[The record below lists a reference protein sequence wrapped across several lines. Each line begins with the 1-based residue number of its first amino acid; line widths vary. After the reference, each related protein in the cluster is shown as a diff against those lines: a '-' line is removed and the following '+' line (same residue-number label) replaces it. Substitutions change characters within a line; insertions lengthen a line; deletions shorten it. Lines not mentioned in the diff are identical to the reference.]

1 MIEDMPKPRPP
12 YLSRERNRHGTSV
25 WYVRVGGKRV
35 RIRETY
41 GTPEFDAAY
50 QAALAG
56 KATVKKAAPDVAA
69 GTLKLLIDQYRDT
82 AAWQHELSK
91 ATRRQRDNI
100 YKQVIAASGNV
111 RYALITRADIERGRE
126 RRAATPHQARH
137 FLDAMRALFRWA
149 HKVRHIKHDPTAGV
163 ENPARP
169 KNEGFKPWN
178 EEDVCSYEQRWPLGT
193 RQRVWLDVLL
203 YTGLRRGDST
213 RLGRQHVRHG
223 TATLT
228 TEKTGTVVSLPI
240 LPVLQ
245 RTLDAG
251 PCGDL
256 TYIVGAKGQPF
267 AKEAFGNVFRDAA
280 REAGVSKS
288 AHGLRKIAATR
299 CAENGATVPQMNA
312 IFGWTGERMALHY
325 IEAANRKKMAADAMH
340 KLMNENRTSIVAPKG
355 EVRHSGQKDQ

>member
-1 MIEDMPKPRPP
+1 MNATGMAR
-12 YLSRERNRHGTSV
+12 RCGMSV
-25 WYVRVGGKRV
+25 SAA
-35 RIRETY
+35 IRETY

-69 GTLKLLIDQYRDT
+69 GTLKWLIDQYRDR
-82 AAWQHELSK
+82 AAWQHELSE
-91 ATRRQRDNI
+91 ATRRQRDNV
-100 YKQVIAASGNV
+100 YKQGIAASGNV
-111 RYALITRADIERGRE
+111 RYTLITRADIERGRE
-126 RRAATPHQARH
+126 RRATTPHQARH

-149 HKVRHIKHDPTAGV
+149 DNARHIKNDPTVGV

-169 KNEGFKPWN
+169 KNEGFKPWD
-178 EEDVCSYEQRWPLGT
+178 EDDVLAYEQRWPLGT

-203 YTGLRRGDST
+203 YTGLRRGDAA

-223 TATLT
+223 TATLA
-228 TEKTGTVVSLPI
+228 TEKNGTVVSLPI

-256 TYIVGAKGQPF
+256 TFVVGAKGQPF
-267 AKEAFGNVFRDAA
+267 TKESFGNLFREAT
-280 REAGVSKS
+280 REAGVNKS

-355 EVRHSGQKDQ
+355 KVRHSGQKDQ